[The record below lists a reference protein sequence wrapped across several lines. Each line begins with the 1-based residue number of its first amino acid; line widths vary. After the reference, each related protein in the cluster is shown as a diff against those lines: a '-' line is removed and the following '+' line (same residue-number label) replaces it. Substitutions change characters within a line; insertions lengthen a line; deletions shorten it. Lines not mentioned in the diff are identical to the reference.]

1 MRQDDLLIYRRRLPH
16 WRLAGSTYFVTWRL
30 ASTQSELSPKERDLV
45 VAALRHFEGE
55 RYELLAY
62 VVMHDHIHLLATPLE
77 TYRLQEIVHSWK
89 SFTANSLQRTSGRRG
104 AVWQDE
110 YYDRIVRDE
119 EELLEKSTTSSL
131 TRRDLGRTSR
141 TTHGLDAYWKAG
153 TEARPT
159 TPSVTLSPIRHSRI
173 I

>member
-89 SFTANSLQRTSGRRG
+89 SFTASSLQRTSGRRG
-104 AVWQDE
+104 AVWQEDW
-110 YYDRIVRDE
+110 YG
-119 EELLEKSTTSSL
+119 TSLHSSHWPL
-131 TRRDLGRTSR
+131 SNADFSMKN
-141 TTHGLDAYWKAG
+141 TTH
-153 TEARPT
+153 
-159 TPSVTLSPIRHSRI
+159 SSPVIEGSAWS
-173 I
+173 

>member
-119 EELLEKSTTSSL
+119 EELLEKVNYIL
-131 TRRDLGRTSR
+131 TNPSRSWPDIEDYAWARCLLEGGHGGPPHHSKRDALT
-141 TTHGLDAYWKAG
+141 D
-153 TEARPT
+153 
-159 TPSVTLSPIRHSRI
+159 PSQ
-173 I
+173 